1 MKVKWAT
8 IFISS
13 SIFVVL
19 VLLSFTVWA
28 YAGPCNWV
36 SRLNFTVAPVEPYE
50 HRISKP
56 KKGEDFIPFAAVGDT
71 QRTSFW
77 ECLIGREVNDEI
89 TPVII
94 KGIVGSKAK
103 FLVFVGDM
111 VFDGGNKRHWQLFD
125 NILLPVRIAKLPLL
139 PIMGNHEYWGNRAS
153 SKTYV
158 KERFPEIRNGTWYS
172 KRNGVLGMIFLNSNH
187 AEMSESLWM
196 QQISWLKE
204 ILRNWS
210 VDDRIRGIIAF
221 AHHPP
226 YTNSVVVS
234 SDIKMRSDIVKLFCN
249 SNKAMVMVSGH
260 AHGYERFE
268 NVQDP
273 SGCANAM
280 QFIVSGG
287 GGGPR
292 PKGLKKELKDSY
304 ISDSP
309 RPFNFLL
316 FDGFNNGVRISTHGL
331 HKGQSNIN
339 LLEQITMK
347 YPT

>member
-71 QRTSFW
+71 QRTSFL

-111 VFDGGNKRHWQLFD
+111 VF
-125 NILLPVRIAKLPLL
+125 
-139 PIMGNHEYWGNRAS
+139 E
-153 SKTYV
+153 
-158 KERFPEIRNGTWYS
+158 
-172 KRNGVLGMIFLNSNH
+172 
-187 AEMSESLWM
+187 
-196 QQISWLKE
+196 
-204 ILRNWS
+204 
-210 VDDRIRGIIAF
+210 
-221 AHHPP
+221 
-226 YTNSVVVS
+226 
-234 SDIKMRSDIVKLFCN
+234 
-249 SNKAMVMVSGH
+249 
-260 AHGYERFE
+260 
-268 NVQDP
+268 
-273 SGCANAM
+273 
-280 QFIVSGG
+280 
-287 GGGPR
+287 
-292 PKGLKKELKDSY
+292 
-304 ISDSP
+304 
-309 RPFNFLL
+309 
-316 FDGFNNGVRISTHGL
+316 
-331 HKGQSNIN
+331 
-339 LLEQITMK
+339 
-347 YPT
+347 